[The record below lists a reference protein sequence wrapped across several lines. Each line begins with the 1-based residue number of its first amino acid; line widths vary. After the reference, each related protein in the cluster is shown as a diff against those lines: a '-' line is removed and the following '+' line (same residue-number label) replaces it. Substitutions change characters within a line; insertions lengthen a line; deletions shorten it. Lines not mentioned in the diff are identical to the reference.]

1 MVAGGLAVV
10 HLGVAL
16 LVLQPAPFTGGDNA
30 VYLALAR
37 SLLAGGYRDLFDP
50 AAPVHAQFPPGW
62 PAVLA
67 VALALG
73 VKPWVGIKYLTA
85 VFSALMV
92 AATYLWIHRRRRPR
106 LALGVAGL
114 LAVSPGVL
122 GLSHSELS
130 DVPFAALTLLALFA
144 WERRG
149 GRVVPAALATVA
161 AYLVRSAGLP
171 LLVAAG
177 VWLAWRRRW
186 RDLAVYA
193 AVVAPPYLAW
203 AWWMRAHGGGYSS
216 FLLMKD
222 PYAPDL
228 GQVDAAGLAVRVLDN
243 LRLYG
248 TTYLPR
254 FLAGSH
260 GSTTMVLGVVLVA
273 LAVYGWARRVRRPG
287 VAEIFVP
294 LYVAMLLLWPATW
307 ASERFILPI
316 FPLLLMYA
324 GDATARLGRMMPGL
338 PRAAVPAVAGALLA
352 LVALNGALD
361 AVRYGS
367 ECRRG
372 YAAGDRYACMTPQW
386 KDFFA
391 VAETAGRVLPEG
403 AAVLS
408 RKPALFHAA
417 SGIPGRTYP
426 LDREP
431 EALLRTAR
439 EAGARYVLLDQI
451 DNMAEQYLT
460 PALIRRPQA
469 FCVMYSLGPASST
482 LFGLMPGA
490 ERMPNLRDDPGAA
503 EVQTGFKGCGP
514 EFWRVGQTA
523 AARARDRAGGGG
535 GASAGG

>member
-1 MVAGGLAVV
+1 MAAALAVV
-10 HLGVAL
+10 HLGLAL
-16 LVLQPAPFTGGDNA
+16 LALQPAPFTGGDNA

-37 SLLAGGYRDLFDP
+37 SLRAGGYRDLFDP

-67 VALALG
+67 GALALG

-85 VFSALMV
+85 VFSALLV
-92 AATYLWIHRRRRPR
+92 GATYLWIQRRRRPR

-114 LAVSPGVL
+114 MAISPGVL
-122 GLSHSELS
+122 ALSHSELS
-130 DVPFAALTLLALFA
+130 DVPFAALTILALLA
-144 WERRG
+144 WERREG
-149 GRVVPAALATVA
+149 SVVPASLATVA
-161 AYLVRSAGLP
+161 AYLTRSAGLP

-193 AVVAPPYLAW
+193 AVVAPPHLAW
-203 AWWMRAHGGGYSS
+203 AWWKSVHGGGYAS

-228 GQVDAAGLAVRVLDN
+228 GRVDAAGLVARVLDN

-248 TTYLPR
+248 GTYLPR
-254 FLAGSH
+254 FVTGSYGGAATVLAA
-260 GSTTMVLGVVLVA
+260 MLVA

-294 LYVAMLLLWPATW
+294 LYLAMLLLWPATW

-316 FPLLLMYA
+316 FTLLLMYA
-324 GDATARLGRMMPGL
+324 GDAAARLGRMAPKL
-338 PRAAVPAVAGALLA
+338 PRMAVPAAAGALLA
-352 LVALNGALD
+352 LVSLDGARA
-361 AVRYGS
+361 AVRDGS

-372 YAAGDRYACMTPQW
+372 YAGGDRYACMSPEW

-391 VAETAGRVLPEG
+391 SAEMARRMLPEG

-408 RKPALFHAA
+408 RKPALFHATA
-417 SGIPGRTYP
+417 GIPGRTYP
-426 LDREP
+426 LDRTP
-431 EALLRTAR
+431 EGLLRAAR

-460 PALIRRPQA
+460 PVLIRRPQA
-469 FCVMYSLGPASST
+469 FCVMYTLGPARAT
-482 LFGLMPGA
+482 LFALNAGA
-490 ERMPNLRDDPGAA
+490 EQMPDLRGDPGEA
-503 EVQTGFKGCGP
+503 EVQMGFKGCGP
-514 EFWRVGQTA
+514 EFWRGGQTA
-523 AARARDRAGGGG
+523 VSHGDTEAQR
-535 GASAGG
+535 

>member
-1 MVAGGLAVV
+1 MPRWVVAA
-10 HLGVAL
+10 GVAALHLVLAL
-16 LVLQPAPFTGGDNA
+16 LALQPAPFTGGDNA

-50 AAPVHAQFPPGW
+50 AVPVHAQFPPGW
-62 PAVLA
+62 PAMLA
-67 VALALG
+67 GALALG

-85 VFSALMV
+85 VFSALAV
-92 AATYLWIHRRRRPR
+92 GATYLWVRRRRRPR

-114 LAVSPGVL
+114 MAVAPGVL
-122 GLSHSELS
+122 ALSHSELS
-130 DVPFAALTLLALFA
+130 DVPFAALTILALLA

-149 GRVVPAALATVA
+149 GRVVLASLATAA
-161 AYLVRSAGLP
+161 AYLTRSAGLP

-228 GQVDAAGLAVRVLDN
+228 GRVEGGDLVARVFDN
-243 LRLYG
+243 LQLYG
-248 TTYLPR
+248 TVYLPR
-254 FLAGSH
+254 FVAGSH
-260 GSTTMVLGVVLVA
+260 GGATAVLAIVLVA
-273 LAVYGWARRVRRPG
+273 LAAYGWARRVRRPG
-287 VAEIFVP
+287 VAEIYLP
-294 LYVAMLLLWPATW
+294 LYLAMVLLWPATW
-307 ASERFILPI
+307 AGERFILPI
-316 FPLLLMYA
+316 FPLLLVYA
-324 GDATARLGRMMPGL
+324 GDAAARLGRMAPGL
-338 PRAAVPAVAGALLA
+338 PRASVPAVAGAVLA
-352 LVALNGALD
+352 LVSLNGALE

-367 ECRRG
+367 QCRRG
-372 YAAGDRYACMTPQW
+372 YAAGDRYPCMTPEW

-391 VAETAGRVLPEG
+391 VAERAGRVLPEG

-417 SGIPGRTYP
+417 AGIPGRTYP

-431 EALLRTAR
+431 EALLRSAR

-451 DNMAEQYLT
+451 DNMAEQYLA

-469 FCVMYSLGPASST
+469 FCVMYSLGPANST
-482 LFGLMPGA
+482 LFGVMPGA

-514 EFWRVGQTA
+514 EFWRAGQSA
-523 AARARDRAGGGG
+523 GSIPAGGGG
-535 GASAGG
+535 GAGG